1 MSQAARSFARRA
13 IGPLLLCLLWAALY
27 LPGLGSYELRGEE
40 GRRILPARAMEQ
52 SGDWIVPSSEGRPY
66 HRKPPLINWAIA
78 GSFRLCGGESD
89 FAARLPSALAALAL
103 ALAGWQTGRSF
114 RGLGGPAAPHFPLL
128 LGVLLLTMVGIIEK
142 GRLAEIE
149 SLYVS
154 LSGIALLMWASAW
167 MRGAGPWRLW
177 LSPAVVMGVA
187 MLAKGPVF
195 MVFFYPIVVLT
206 LRRAGALRQLV
217 SPAHLTSLAIIFAV
231 PAPWFLAV
239 RARMADLPEA
249 AGERSQGRVLADQVL
264 GRLMPERFDFGGW
277 LLSPLDSFLLLAA
290 PSVIA
295 LIWWR
300 ALRRDVLPAQ
310 PDRSRALLHGL
321 AWGSMLSGLALS
333 LIPEPHARFQLPLA
347 APVALLAT
355 WLLVLDHAA
364 DTGTEAPRRWRWAH
378 GTAVFLL
385 LVLTVAGAALPLTE
399 TFASARPFAVWLWA
413 GAPLAW
419 VILIAAARCRGAV
432 RLAMGLAAL
441 AVMGVL
447 LLRTVII
454 PRWNDVEEHREPAR
468 AIMAAAGPDAII
480 AALQP
485 GPQPFLFY
493 LGPRT
498 VECASLSAVPREATH
513 ILMPVRRWRDEKTR
527 RSLTARGFM
536 EATLE
541 VRGRVRDGDHE
552 AKTYI
557 LTARSP
563 AASRPAER

>member
-1 MSQAARSFARRA
+1 MTRAASLCRRA
-13 IGPLLLCLLWAALY
+13 LGPLVLVVLWAALY
-27 LPGLGSYELRGEE
+27 LPGLGTYELRGEE

-52 SGDWIVPSSEGRPY
+52 SGEWVVPSSEGRPY
-66 HRKPPLINWAIA
+66 HRKPPLINWVIA

-103 ALAGWQTGRSF
+103 ALAGWQAGRSF
-114 RGLGGPAAPHFPLL
+114 RRLGGPAAPHFPML
-128 LGVLLLTMVGIIEK
+128 LGALLLTMVGIVEK

-167 MRGAGPWRLW
+167 MREAGPWRLW
-177 LSPAVVMGVA
+177 LPPAMVMGIA

-195 MVFFYPIVVLT
+195 LVFFYPIACLT
-206 LRRAGALRQLV
+206 LHKAGALRQLR
-217 SPAHLTSLAIIFAV
+217 SPAHLVSLALVFAV

-239 RARMADLPEA
+239 RARMAQLPEST
-249 AGERSQGRVLADQVL
+249 GERSQGRVLADQVL

-300 ALRRDVLPAQ
+300 ALRREVLPAQ

-321 AWGSMLSGLALS
+321 AWGSLTSGLALS

-355 WLLVLDHAA
+355 WLLVLDHAT
-364 DTGTEAPRRWRWAH
+364 DSGDDAPRRWRWTH
-378 GTAVFLL
+378 TTLVGLL
-385 LVLTVAGAALPLTE
+385 LAMTLAGALLPLTE
-399 TFASARPFAVWLWA
+399 TFASARMSAVWLWA
-413 GAPLAW
+413 CAPVSW
-419 VILIAAARCRGAV
+419 ILLTAAVRSRGAI
-432 RLAMGLAAL
+432 RLVMSLTSLAI
-441 AVMGVL
+441 MGVL

-454 PRWNDVEEHREPAR
+454 PRWNEVEEHREPAR
-468 AIMAAAGPDAII
+468 AILAAAGPDAII

-498 VECASLSAVPREATH
+498 VECASLSALPREATH

-527 RSLTARGFM
+527 RSLAVRGFTD
-536 EATLE
+536 ATLE

-557 LTARSP
+557 LSARRSAP
-563 AASRPAER
+563 SSPAER